1 MKRLKVFLL
10 SGLFLS
16 CLPKEIDAQPPTGK
30 NNQQQLPTGQQLS
43 TKEQAIVLISAYTA
57 QGNMA
62 QLKSALNSGLYAGL
76 TINEIKEVIV
86 QLYAYAGFPRSLNAL
101 HSLMDVIKERN
112 QKGIKDELGKEATP
126 LPKNKNKLEFGT
138 EMQTKL
144 VGQPVKGEVY
154 KFAPA
159 IDQFLKEHLF
169 GDIFGR
175 DNLSWKTREIATI
188 SALASLG
195 GVENQLRSHFV
206 VGLYNGLSEEQ
217 AKHLVSVIQA
227 NVGEKEG
234 NAASQALQT
243 VLKSRQTTNETGRPA
258 PTSKTET
265 KENKKESNKNNVTEP
280 VFPKGI
286 RITNNNFTG
295 TAWLQMLADN
305 DTTFNTSVGNVIF
318 EPKARTNWHY
328 HPGGQILIVTG
339 GKGLYGEQG
348 KAVREIR
355 KGDVIKC
362 MPDLL
367 HWHGAAPDSEM
378 SHLAISP
385 NLEKGAVVWLK
396 PVTDQ
401 EYLSAKR

>member
-1 MKRLKVFLL
+1 MKLLLVIRIPFGKTGSVTLFLL
-10 SGLFLS
+10 LS

-30 NNQQQLPTGQQLS
+30 NNQQQLPTGQQLR

-217 AKHLVSVIQA
+217 AKHLVSVIQD

-234 NAASQALQT
+234 NAFSQALQT
-243 VLKSRQTTNETGRPA
+243 VLKNR
-258 PTSKTET
+258 
-265 KENKKESNKNNVTEP
+265 
-280 VFPKGI
+280 
-286 RITNNNFTG
+286 NNN
-295 TAWLQMLADN
+295 
-305 DTTFNTSVGNVIF
+305 S
-318 EPKARTNWHY
+318 
-328 HPGGQILIVTG
+328 
-339 GKGLYGEQG
+339 
-348 KAVREIR
+348 R
-355 KGDVIKC
+355 KC
-362 MPDLL
+362 
-367 HWHGAAPDSEM
+367 
-378 SHLAISP
+378 
-385 NLEKGAVVWLK
+385 
-396 PVTDQ
+396 
-401 EYLSAKR
+401 